1 MRRPDF
7 ACSDLGRMPDQDLK
21 FLIENMPSA
30 GGSYQ
35 EIAAVINDLPSTLE
49 SILTSDYVFDL
60 IRDRQSVIL
69 DISPFLL
76 FSVLLRRSMGRPRSA
91 LERRV
96 VNYLANLL
104 TLFIRTDRVFRIAPD
119 EAEPHAYVWEL
130 VEQGEQADARRQ
142 FLTYAHIGNYAL
154 WLTGL
159 QADWLRHR
167 HRYGRRVVSP
177 DYYVDFGRAYFD
189 RAARHRMAE
198 EFGLDDVFLRLAMMF
213 QHYQKGLSHMQREFM
228 PLS

>member
-7 ACSDLGRMPDQDLK
+7 AHSDLGRMPDQDLQ

-49 SILTSDYVFDL
+49 SMLTSDYVFEL
-60 IRDRQSVIL
+60 IRDRQRLVL
-69 DISPFLL
+69 GISPFLL
-76 FSVLLRRSMGRPRSA
+76 FSVLLRRSMGRPA
-91 LERRV
+91 TMLERRV

-104 TLFIRTDRVFRIAPD
+104 ALFVRTDRVFRIAPD
-119 EAEPHAYVWEL
+119 ESEPHEYVWEL
-130 VEQGEQADARRQ
+130 VEQGEQGDTRRQ

-159 QADWLRHR
+159 QAEWLDHR
-167 HRYGRRVVSP
+167 HRYGRRTVGP
-177 DYYVDFGRAYFD
+177 NYYADFGRAYFD
-189 RAARHRMAE
+189 RAARHRLAE

-213 QHYQKGLSHMQREFM
+213 DHYQKALSRMRREFM

>member
-21 FLIENMPSA
+21 FLIENLPTA
-30 GGSYQ
+30 GGSYR
-35 EIAAVINDLPSTLE
+35 EIAAVISDLPSTLE
-49 SILTSDYVFDL
+49 SMLTSDYVFDL
-60 IRDRQSVIL
+60 IRDRQRLVL

-76 FSVLLRRSMGRPRSA
+76 FSVLLRRSLGRPRSA

-96 VNYLANLL
+96 INYLANLL
-104 TLFIRTDRVFRIAPD
+104 TLFIRTDRLFRVAPD

-130 VEQGEQADARRQ
+130 VEQLERADARGQ
-142 FLTYAHIGNYAL
+142 FLTCAHIGNYAL

-159 QADWLRHR
+159 QAEWLHQRHR
-167 HRYGRRVVSP
+167 HGRRTVSP
-177 DYYVDFGRAYFD
+177 DYYADFGRAYFD

-198 EFGLDDVFLRLAMMF
+198 EFGLNDVFLRLAIMF
-213 QHYQKGLSHMQREFM
+213 DHYQRGLSHMRRDFM